1 MHNQT
6 ESPYRAKITQ
16 TPVDQQPESVAMPAK
31 LPDEPWQYEQRQ
43 TGMGLWGATLSL
55 GMVFLFGYMI
65 FSAVQSI
72 VTGFAQYPI
81 AASLLGTVL
90 AGFVASL
97 LALMTREVKGYFQV
111 KTFVSPKQSIASIE
125 KISDS
130 QALRQALKQ
139 HAGRFTQN
147 SYAYRCY
154 TQFESSLNRDMSATE
169 IMGLYQTQVLQGVE
183 RKANEVLKK
192 ESMMA
197 GTVSFISPN
206 ALIQTLSIVWVSL
219 RTIRR
224 VALVFGL
231 RPATLG
237 NWTLLKVLAQNVAGQ
252 SIFDIATDEITNQIS
267 GSISAKLVENSAEAV
282 AAGALNVRLGKAL
295 IRMLKD

>member
-1 MHNQT
+1 
-6 ESPYRAKITQ
+6 
-16 TPVDQQPESVAMPAK
+16 
-31 LPDEPWQYEQRQ
+31 
-43 TGMGLWGATLSL
+43 
-55 GMVFLFGYMI
+55 
-65 FSAVQSI
+65 
-72 VTGFAQYPI
+72 
-81 AASLLGTVL
+81 
-90 AGFVASL
+90 
-97 LALMTREVKGYFQV
+97 
-111 KTFVSPKQSIASIE
+111 
-125 KISDS
+125 
-130 QALRQALKQ
+130 
-139 HAGRFTQN
+139 
-147 SYAYRCY
+147 
-154 TQFESSLNRDMSATE
+154 
-169 IMGLYQTQVLQGVE
+169 
-183 RKANEVLKK
+183 
-192 ESMMA
+192 MA

-237 NWTLLKVLAQNVAGQ
+237 NWTLLKVLAQNVAAQ